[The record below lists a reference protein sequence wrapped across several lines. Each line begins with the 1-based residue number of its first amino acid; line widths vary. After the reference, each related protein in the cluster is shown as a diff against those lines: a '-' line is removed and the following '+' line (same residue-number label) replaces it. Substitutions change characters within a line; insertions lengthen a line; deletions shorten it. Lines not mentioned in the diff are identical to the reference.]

1 MRWCS
6 KLVDEEMHV
15 IFAVDIT
22 EFAIVVIRIF
32 LLMYDH
38 RTVGFEVLEALLVG
52 TLDLHLD
59 NAKNEAFEYCRRER
73 FEGREKFQITN
84 REDQVDD
91 KWGCKESMNRID
103 EGSEG

>member
-32 LLMYDH
+32 LLVYDH
-38 RTVGFEVLEALLVG
+38 
-52 TLDLHLD
+52 
-59 NAKNEAFEYCRRER
+59 
-73 FEGREKFQITN
+73 
-84 REDQVDD
+84 
-91 KWGCKESMNRID
+91 
-103 EGSEG
+103 